1 MNVKQPRHA
10 SAVSR
15 RVRPSFAGN
24 SSAPQIL
31 RSSNEEGAGKAGCP
45 LHPWPACN
53 EKSTRQQPQVHRN
66 QPAFPARMVLTV
78 SFALSS
84 ATRSFLPPSPCG
96 LNSFIESPV
105 GSIKPPQD
113 LASATD
119 ARTTRLRRPRQHR
132 SSCALPIA
140 HELDS
145 PCDSRLRARRR
156 RVHRIPR
163 STSVTI
169 AIRPS
174 DEAGRA
180 KEDTER
186 DRREVDYFLRQDWTT
201 QISLM
206 RLDKSPFSR
215 TRFFGHEGAPSRSL
229 DPILPDGRIDQRKS
243 WASDAMRDGGQV
255 PRAGTTIKG
264 RVRPVAGA

>member
-1 MNVKQPRHA
+1 MGARFRRRQPDLNVKQPRHA

-45 LHPWPACN
+45 LHPWPACSK
-53 EKSTRQQPQVHRN
+53 KSTRQQPQVHRN

-84 ATRSFLPPSPCG
+84 ATSSFLPPSPCG

-145 PCDSRLRARRR
+145 PCDSPLAR
-156 RVHRIPR
+156 P
-163 STSVTI
+163 T
-169 AIRPS
+169 
-174 DEAGRA
+174 
-180 KEDTER
+180 
-186 DRREVDYFLRQDWTT
+186 
-201 QISLM
+201 
-206 RLDKSPFSR
+206 
-215 TRFFGHEGAPSRSL
+215 PSRPPHPAL
-229 DPILPDGRIDQRKS
+229 HVRDDRDTPLLVRRDEQRKTPNEIEEK
-243 WASDAMRDGGQV
+243 W
-255 PRAGTTIKG
+255 IIFCG
-264 RVRPVAGA
+264 RTGRPKSA

>member
-1 MNVKQPRHA
+1 MSNSRGTHPRSRGV
-10 SAVSR
+10 SAR
-15 RVRPSFAGN
+15 ALLE
-24 SSAPQIL
+24 IL
-31 RSSNEEGAGKAGCP
+31 
-45 LHPWPACN
+45 
-53 EKSTRQQPQVHRN
+53 
-66 QPAFPARMVLTV
+66 
-78 SFALSS
+78 AL
-84 ATRSFLPPSPCG
+84 L
-96 LNSFIESPV
+96 
-105 GSIKPPQD
+105 K
-113 LASATD
+113 
-119 ARTTRLRRPRQHR
+119 
-132 SSCALPIA
+132 SCALQIA

-215 TRFFGHEGAPSRSL
+215 TRLF
-229 DPILPDGRIDQRKS
+229 
-243 WASDAMRDGGQV
+243 
-255 PRAGTTIKG
+255 
-264 RVRPVAGA
+264 

>member
-1 MNVKQPRHA
+1 
-10 SAVSR
+10 
-15 RVRPSFAGN
+15 
-24 SSAPQIL
+24 
-31 RSSNEEGAGKAGCP
+31 
-45 LHPWPACN
+45 
-53 EKSTRQQPQVHRN
+53 
-66 QPAFPARMVLTV
+66 MVLRLIRDLPGDE
-78 SFALSS
+78 FL
-84 ATRSFLPPSPCG
+84 LPPSRHG
-96 LNSFIESPV
+96 LNGVSDTRL
-105 GSIKPPQD
+105 GRHRLRAR

-119 ARTTRLRRPRQHR
+119 ARTTRLRRTRQHR

-180 KEDTER
+180 KGDTER
-186 DRREVDYFLRQDWTT
+186 DRREVDYFFRQDWTT

-243 WASDAMRDGGQV
+243 WASDAMQDGGQV
-255 PRAGTTIKG
+255 PCS
-264 RVRPVAGA
+264 

>member
-1 MNVKQPRHA
+1 
-10 SAVSR
+10 
-15 RVRPSFAGN
+15 
-24 SSAPQIL
+24 
-31 RSSNEEGAGKAGCP
+31 
-45 LHPWPACN
+45 
-53 EKSTRQQPQVHRN
+53 
-66 QPAFPARMVLTV
+66 MVLTV
-78 SFALSS
+78 SFVLSP
-84 ATRSFLPPSPCG
+84 ATSSFLPPSPCG
-96 LNSFIESPV
+96 LNGFIENPV
-105 GSIKPPQD
+105 GSIKPPPD

-140 HELDS
+140 HEFAS

-174 DEAGRA
+174 DEAGQA
-180 KEDTER
+180 KEAIE
-186 DRREVDYFLRQDWTT
+186 YAFGKASCFLQEDWTT

-206 RLDKSPFSR
+206 RLEKSSFWR

-229 DPILPDGRIDQRKS
+229 ELILPDGRIDQGRATRCKMEDKCPLS
-243 WASDAMRDGGQV
+243 RAHVRAVV
-255 PRAGTTIKG
+255 PLPT
-264 RVRPVAGA
+264 

>member
-1 MNVKQPRHA
+1 MSNSRGTHPRSRGV
-10 SAVSR
+10 SARALLEILLLLTR
-15 RVRPSFAGN
+15 RGRREGRVPV
-24 SSAPQIL
+24 APMARVQQ
-31 RSSNEEGAGKAGCP
+31 
-45 LHPWPACN
+45 
-53 EKSTRQQPQVHRN
+53 KSTRQQPQVHRN

-84 ATRSFLPPSPCG
+84 ATSSFLPPSPCG

-206 RLDKSPFSR
+206 RLDKSPSSR

-229 DPILPDGRIDQRKS
+229 DLILPDGRIDQRKS
-243 WASDAMRDGGQV
+243 WASDATQDGGQV
-255 PRAGTTIKG
+255 PSIACGCSCGGSGPLT
-264 RVRPVAGA
+264 AL

>member
-1 MNVKQPRHA
+1 VA
-10 SAVSR
+10 S
-15 RVRPSFAGN
+15 PPLAGFECQT
-24 SSAPQIL
+24 AEARIRGLAACPPEL
-31 RSSNEEGAGKAGCP
+31 CRKFVRSSHEEGAGKAGHRLAPMVRVQQKKHAAEPQAQPRIPGLPCANGFNGFLRALLGDEFLFVTVATWIELRTGHRLGP
-45 LHPWPACN
+45 
-53 EKSTRQQPQVHRN
+53 ST
-66 QPAFPARMVLTV
+66 
-78 SFALSS
+78 
-84 ATRSFLPPSPCG
+84 PPRG
-96 LNSFIESPV
+96 
-105 GSIKPPQD
+105 

-140 HELDS
+140 HEFAS
-145 PCDSRLRARRR
+145 PCNRSLRARRH

-180 KEDTER
+180 KEAI
-186 DRREVDYFLRQDWTT
+186 DYAFGKANCFWRKDWTT

-215 TRFFGHEGAPSRSL
+215 TRFFGHAGAQTRSRDL
-229 DPILPDGRIDQRKS
+229 ILPDGRIDQ
-243 WASDAMRDGGQV
+243 Q
-255 PRAGTTIKG
+255 
-264 RVRPVAGA
+264 

>member
-1 MNVKQPRHA
+1 
-10 SAVSR
+10 
-15 RVRPSFAGN
+15 
-24 SSAPQIL
+24 
-31 RSSNEEGAGKAGCP
+31 
-45 LHPWPACN
+45 
-53 EKSTRQQPQVHRN
+53 
-66 QPAFPARMVLTV
+66 MVLTV
-78 SFALSS
+78 SFALSP
-84 ATRSFLPPSPCG
+84 ATSSFLPPSPCG
-96 LNSFIESPV
+96 LNGFIESPV

-174 DEAGRA
+174 DEAGQAKQAIDRA
-180 KEDTER
+180 
-186 DRREVDYFLRQDWTT
+186 RRKANCFLRRDWTT

-206 RLDKSPFSR
+206 RLDKSPFWR
-215 TRFFGHEGAPSRSL
+215 ARFFGHAGAPSRSRDL
-229 DPILPDGRIDQRKS
+229 ILPDGRIDQRKS
-243 WASDAMRDGGQV
+243 WGERRDARWRASAAAR
-255 PRAGTTIKG
+255 
-264 RVRPVAGA
+264 